1 MTDPRSSSKSEQSNV
16 KTAAMFAGVAVFMVG
31 LSFAAIPLYEAFCR
45 ITGFGGT
52 PLQSDT
58 ASSRVLDETINVRFD
73 ANTDPKLPWT
83 FKPVQTEMTLPIGET
98 GLAFYTATNNSDR
111 PVAGT
116 STFNVTPLK
125 VGGYFVKID
134 CFCFTE
140 QVLQPGESVE
150 MPVSFYVDPEIRD
163 DSQTEEVEGITLSYT
178 FFETEIS
185 DPELA
190 ALAESGPKLN

>member
-1 MTDPRSSSKSEQSNV
+1 MSDTAPRSNAR
-16 KTAAMFAGVAVFMVG
+16 TATMLGGVAVFMVG

-52 PLQSDT
+52 PLRGDV
-58 ASSRVLDETINVRFD
+58 ASERVLDETITVRFD
-73 ANTDPKLPWT
+73 ANIDKKLPWT
-83 FKPVQTEMTLPIGET
+83 FKPVQTEMTLPIGES
-98 GLAFYTATNNSDR
+98 GLAFYTATNNSDV

-125 VGGYFVKID
+125 IGQYFVKMD

-150 MPVSFYVDPEIRD
+150 MPVSFYIDPEIRD
-163 DSQTEEVEGITLSYT
+163 DRETEEVQGITLSYT
-178 FFETEIS
+178 FYETEIS
-185 DPELA
+185 DPEMA
-190 ALAESGPKLN
+190 AIANEGRTLN

>member
-1 MTDPRSSSKSEQSNV
+1 MSMKRPSSNA
-16 KTAAMFAGVAVFMVG
+16 KTAAMFGGVAVFMVG

-52 PLQSDT
+52 PLQAD
-58 ASSRVLDETINVRFD
+58 AGSSRVLDETITVRFD

-125 VGGYFVKID
+125 I
-134 CFCFTE
+134 
-140 QVLQPGESVE
+140 
-150 MPVSFYVDPEIRD
+150 
-163 DSQTEEVEGITLSYT
+163 QTAEVEGITLSYT
-178 FFETEIS
+178 FYETEIS
-185 DPELA
+185 DPK
-190 ALAESGPKLN
+190 LAELPGSGPKLN

>member
-1 MTDPRSSSKSEQSNV
+1 MSASGNKSNAR
-16 KTAAMFAGVAVFMVG
+16 TAATFGGVAVFMVG
-31 LSFAAIPLYEAFCR
+31 LSFAAIPLYEAFCK

-52 PLQSDT
+52 PLRSDT
-58 ASSRVLDETINVRFD
+58 ASERVLDETITVRFD
-73 ANTDPKLPWT
+73 ANTDPNLPWT
-83 FKPVQTEMTLPIGET
+83 FKPVQKEMTLPIGET

-125 VGGYFVKID
+125 IGGYFVKID

-140 QVLQPGESVE
+140 QVLQPGESVD
-150 MPVSFYVDPEIRD
+150 MPVSFYIDPEIRD
-163 DSQTEEVEGITLSYT
+163 DRETQEVAGITLSYT

-190 ALAESGPKLN
+190 GIPATTPTLN

>member
-1 MTDPRSSSKSEQSNV
+1 MSEQRQKSNA
-16 KTAAMFAGVAVFMVG
+16 KTAAAFGGVVVFMVG
-31 LSFAAIPLYEAFCR
+31 LSFAAIPLYEAFCK

-52 PLQSDT
+52 PLRSDT
-58 ASSRVLDETINVRFD
+58 ASTRVLDETISVRFD

-98 GLAFYTATNNSDR
+98 GLAFYTATNNSDV

-125 VGGYFVKID
+125 IGGYFVKID

-163 DSQTEEVEGITLSYT
+163 DSQTAEVQGITLSYT
-178 FFETEIS
+178 FYETEIS
-185 DPELA
+185 DPKLA
-190 ALAESGPKLN
+190 KLSEPGPTLN

>member
-1 MTDPRSSSKSEQSNV
+1 MSAQRPNANA
-16 KTAAMFAGVAVFMVG
+16 KTAAMLGGVAVFMVG
-31 LSFAAIPLYEAFCR
+31 LSFAAIPLYEAFCK

-52 PLQSDT
+52 PLRADA

-73 ANTDPKLPWT
+73 ANIDPALPWT

-98 GLAFYTATNNSDR
+98 GLAFYTATNTSDK
-111 PVAGT
+111 PIAGT

-125 VGGYFVKID
+125 IGGYFVKID

-140 QVLQPGESVE
+140 QVLQPGESVD
-150 MPVSFYVDPEIRD
+150 MPVTFYIDPGIRD

-190 ALAESGPKLN
+190 GLRETGPTLN

>member
-1 MTDPRSSSKSEQSNV
+1 MSTQSPRSNA
-16 KTAAMFAGVAVFMVG
+16 KTAATFGGVAVFMVG
-31 LSFAAIPLYEAFCR
+31 LSFAAVPLYEAFCR

-52 PLQSDT
+52 PLRSDT
-58 ASSRVLDETINVRFD
+58 ASSRVLDETISVRFD

-83 FKPVQTEMTLPIGET
+83 FKPVETEMTLPIGET

-125 VGGYFVKID
+125 IGGYFVKID

-140 QVLQPGESVE
+140 QVLMPGESVD
-150 MPVSFYVDPEIRD
+150 MPVSFYVDPAIRD
-163 DSQTEEVEGITLSYT
+163 DRETEEVQGITLSYT

-185 DPELA
+185 DPEIAGLP
-190 ALAESGPKLN
+190 ETGRTLN

>member
-1 MTDPRSSSKSEQSNV
+1 MSDPRQTSDAQKSNA
-16 KTAAMFAGVAVFMVG
+16 KTAAVFGGVVVFMVG
-31 LSFAAIPLYEAFCR
+31 LSFAAIPLYEAFCK

-52 PLQSDT
+52 PLRSDT
-58 ASSRVLDETINVRFD
+58 ASARVLDETIAVRFD
-73 ANTDPKLPWT
+73 ANIDPNLPWT
-83 FKPVQTEMTLPIGET
+83 FEPVQTEMTLPIGET

-125 VGGYFVKID
+125 IGGYFVKID

-163 DSQTEEVEGITLSYT
+163 DRETQEVQGITLSYT
-178 FFETEIS
+178 FYETEIS
-185 DPELA
+185 DPK
-190 ALAESGPKLN
+190 LAELSVAGPTLN

>member
-1 MTDPRSSSKSEQSNV
+1 MQKKPSNSNA
-16 KTAAMFAGVAVFMVG
+16 KTAAMFGGVAVFMVG

-52 PLQSDT
+52 PLRSDV
-58 ASSRVLDETINVRFD
+58 ASTRVLNEAIKVRFD
-73 ANTDPKLPWT
+73 SNTDPKLPWI
-83 FKPVQTEMTLPIGET
+83 FKPVQTEMELPIGET
-98 GLAFYTATNNSDR
+98 GLAFYTATNTSDR

-125 VGGYFVKID
+125 IGGYFVKID

-140 QVLQPGESVE
+140 QVLMPGESVE
-150 MPVSFYVDPEIRD
+150 MPVSFYVDPAIRD
-163 DSQTEEVEGITLSYT
+163 DRETEEVKGITLSYT

-190 ALAESGPKLN
+190 ALAAKAPALN

>member
-1 MTDPRSSSKSEQSNV
+1 MSMKRPSSNA
-16 KTAAMFAGVAVFMVG
+16 KTAAMFGGVAVFMVG

-52 PLQSDT
+52 PLQAD
-58 ASSRVLDETINVRFD
+58 AGSSRVLDETITVRFD

-125 VGGYFVKID
+125 IGGYFVKID

-140 QVLQPGESVE
+140 QVLKPGQSVD
-150 MPVSFYVDPEIRD
+150 MPVSFYVDPAIRD
-163 DSQTEEVEGITLSYT
+163 DRQTAEVEGITLSYT
-178 FFETEIS
+178 FYETEIS
-185 DPELA
+185 DPK
-190 ALAESGPKLN
+190 LAELPGSGPKLN

>member
-1 MTDPRSSSKSEQSNV
+1 MTAKRPSSNV
-16 KTAAMFAGVAVFMVG
+16 KTAAMFGGVAVFMVG
-31 LSFAAIPLYEAFCR
+31 LSFAAIPLYEAFCK

-58 ASSRVLDETINVRFD
+58 ASDRVLDETITVRFD

-83 FKPVQTEMTLPIGET
+83 FKPVQTEMILPIGES
-98 GLAFYTATNNSDR
+98 GLAFYSATNNSDR

-150 MPVSFYVDPEIRD
+150 MPVSFYIDPEIRD
-163 DSQTEEVEGITLSYT
+163 DSQTEEVQGITLSYT
-178 FFETEIS
+178 FYETEIS
-185 DPELA
+185 DPEIA
-190 ALAESGPKLN
+190 GVPSQGPTLN

>member
-1 MTDPRSSSKSEQSNV
+1 MSEQRQRSNT
-16 KTAAMFAGVAVFMVG
+16 KTAAAFGGVVVFMVG
-31 LSFAAIPLYEAFCR
+31 LSFAAIPLYEAFCKV
-45 ITGFGGT
+45 TGFGGT

-58 ASSRVLDETINVRFD
+58 ASSRVLDETISVRFD

-98 GLAFYTATNNSDR
+98 GLAFYTATNNSDV

-163 DSQTEEVEGITLSYT
+163 DSQTEEVQGITLSYT
-178 FFETEIS
+178 FYETEIS
-185 DPELA
+185 DPK
-190 ALAESGPKLN
+190 LAELSASGPKLN

>member
-1 MTDPRSSSKSEQSNV
+1 MLKRPPCLAELRYLWWGYLSRRSHCTRHFVRSL
-16 KTAAMFAGVAVFMVG
+16 G
-31 LSFAAIPLYEAFCR
+31 L
-45 ITGFGGT
+45 
-52 PLQSDT
+52 
-58 ASSRVLDETINVRFD
+58 VVRPC
-73 ANTDPKLPWT
+73 NPI
-83 FKPVQTEMTLPIGET
+83 QTEMTLPIGET

-125 VGGYFVKID
+125 IGGYFVKID

-140 QVLQPGESVE
+140 QVLMPGESVE
-150 MPVSFYVDPEIRD
+150 MPVTFYVDPGIRD
-163 DSQTEEVEGITLSYT
+163 DRETEEVQGVTLSYT

-190 ALAESGPKLN
+190 GLSQTGPTLN